1 MTPLRAQFD
10 RVQIVALVAG
20 VIGLA
25 LAAVGAFLH
34 PDPRQFFFSYLFA
47 FVFWM
52 GLPLGSLCVLMIHYL
67 AGGSWGYTIRR
78 FLEASIST
86 LPLMAVLFVP
96 FFFGLKH
103 LYPWARPEI
112 VAHDDALQKI
122 HGYLNVPAYGA
133 RMAVCFGLWIAA
145 AFLLNR
151 WSAQQDS
158 TSDPAL
164 TRRIRTF
171 CGPALLGFVL
181 TVSLATVD
189 WIMVLE
195 RNWYSTVF
203 PALLIIGQILLTFAF
218 CAAMLAWVVGPAPFD
233 RKANPIS
240 GVVRVEHFHSL
251 GNFLLAFV
259 MMWAYLS
266 VSQLIIIW
274 SGNEPREISWY
285 LHRTAGA
292 WKYIG
297 IFLAL
302 FNFGLPFCLLLSR
315 ENKKNV
321 RFLTVLALGICG
333 VHAVERYWQIMP
345 SLHRDGLSVSW
356 LDAAALVGIGG
367 VWFAVFLARLK
378 THLTLPQ
385 NDPRMEPALV
395 HGH

>member
-10 RVQIVALVAG
+10 RVQSIALIAG
-20 VIGLA
+20 VAGLA
-25 LAAVGAFLH
+25 LAGVGAFLH
-34 PDPRQFFFSYLFA
+34 PDPRQFFFSYLYA

-52 GLPLGSLCVLMIHYL
+52 GLPLGSLCVLMMHYL
-67 AGGSWGYTIRR
+67 TGGGWGYTIRR

-86 LPLMAVLFVP
+86 LPLMAVLFLP

-122 HGYLNVPAYGA
+122 HSYLNLPAYGV
-133 RMAVCFGLWIAA
+133 RMAVCFGLWISA

-151 WSAQQDS
+151 WSAQQDE
-158 TSDPAL
+158 TPDPAM

-171 CGPALLGFVL
+171 CGPGLLVFVL
-181 TVSLATVD
+181 SVSLATVD

-203 PALLIIGQILLTFAF
+203 PALLIIGQILLAFAF
-218 CAAMLAWVVGPAPFD
+218 CAAMLSWVVGPAPFD
-233 RKANPIS
+233 RKANPVS

-259 MMWAYLS
+259 MMWAYLT

-285 LHRTAGA
+285 LHRTTGA

-297 IFLAL
+297 IFLGL

-356 LDAAALVGIGG
+356 LDAATLVGIGG
-367 VWFAVFLARLK
+367 VWFAAFLARLK

>member
-10 RVQIVALVAG
+10 RVQMIALIVGIL
-20 VIGLA
+20 GLA
-25 LAAVGAFLH
+25 LAAVGVFLS
-34 PDPRQFFFSYLFA
+34 PQQFFFSYLFA

-52 GLPLGSLCVLMIHYL
+52 GLPLGSLCVLMMHYL
-67 AGGSWGYTIRR
+67 TGGGWGYTIRR

-96 FFFGLKH
+96 FFFGLGQ
-103 LYPWARPEI
+103 LYPWARPEV

-122 HGYLNVPAYGA
+122 HSYLNLPAYTA
-133 RMAVCFGLWIAA
+133 RMAVFFGLWIMA

-151 WSAQQDS
+151 WSSQQDE

-171 CGPALLGFVL
+171 CGPGLLFFVV

-233 RKANPIS
+233 RKENPLS

-259 MMWAYLS
+259 MMWAYLT

-285 LHRTAGA
+285 LHRTVGA

-297 IFLAL
+297 IFLGL

-321 RFLTVLALGICG
+321 RFLTVLAVGICA
-333 VHAVERYWQIMP
+333 VHGVERYWQVMP
-345 SLHRDGLSVSW
+345 SLHRSGLSVSW
-356 LDAAALVGIGG
+356 LDAAALIGIGG

>member
-10 RVQIVALVAG
+10 RVQR
-20 VIGLA
+20 LA
-25 LAAVGAFLH
+25 LIFGILCLALSVVGAFV
-34 PDPRQFFFSYLFA
+34 DPRQFFFSYLFA
-47 FVFWM
+47 FLFWM
-52 GLPLGSLCVLMIHYL
+52 GLPLGSLCVLMMHYL
-67 AGGSWGYTIRR
+67 TGGGWGYTIRR

-86 LPLMAVLFVP
+86 LPLMALLFVP
-96 FFFGLKH
+96 FFFGLKQ
-103 LYPWARPEI
+103 LYPWANPEI
-112 VAHDDALQKI
+112 VARDDALQKI
-122 HGYLNVPAYGA
+122 HVYLNVPAYTA
-133 RMAVCFGLWIAA
+133 RMVILFGLWITA

-151 WSAQQDS
+151 WSAQQDD

-164 TRRIRTF
+164 TRRIRAF
-171 CGPALLGFVL
+171 CGPGLLFFTL

-218 CAAMLAWVVGPAPFD
+218 CTAMLAWVVGPAPFD
-233 RKANPIS
+233 RKENSLS

-259 MMWAYLS
+259 MMWAYLT

-292 WKYIG
+292 WRYVA
-297 IFLAL
+297 IFLGL

-321 RFLTVLALGICG
+321 RFLTVLAIGVCV
-333 VHAVERYWQIMP
+333 VHAVERYWQVMP
-345 SLHRDGLSVSW
+345 SLHPHGLSVSW

>member
-1 MTPLRAQFD
+1 MNTLRAQFD
-10 RVQIVALVAG
+10 RVQRLALTAG
-20 VIGLA
+20 GVGLA
-25 LAAVGAFLH
+25 LAVLGAFVH

-47 FVFWM
+47 FLFWM
-52 GLPLGSLCVLMIHYL
+52 GLPLGSLCILMLHYL
-67 AGGSWGYTIRR
+67 TGGGWGYTIRR
-78 FLEASIST
+78 FLEANIST
-86 LPLMAVLFVP
+86 LPLMAVLFIP

-103 LYPWARPEI
+103 LYPWARPDV

-122 HGYLNVPAYGA
+122 HVYLNLPAYTA
-133 RMAVCFGLWIAA
+133 RMVVLFGLWITAA
-145 AFLLNR
+145 TLLLR
-151 WSAQQDS
+151 WGARQDE

-171 CGPALLGFVL
+171 CGPGLLLFTL

-233 RKANPIS
+233 RKASPLS

-259 MMWAYLS
+259 MMWAYLT
-266 VSQLIIIW
+266 VSQLIVVW

-292 WKYIG
+292 WKYVA
-297 IFLAL
+297 IFLGL

-315 ENKKNV
+315 ENKSNV
-321 RFLTVLALGICG
+321 RFLTVLAVGVCA
-333 VHAVERYWQIMP
+333 VHAVERYWQVMP
-345 SLHRDGLSVSW
+345 SLYQDAFHVSW
-356 LDAAALVGIGG
+356 VDLAAFVGVGG
-367 VWFAVFLARLK
+367 VWFGVFLARLK

>member
-10 RVQIVALVAG
+10 RVQIVALIAG
-20 VIGLA
+20 IVGLV
-25 LAAVGAFLH
+25 LAGVGAFLH

-52 GLPLGSLCVLMIHYL
+52 GLPLGSLCVLMMHYL
-67 AGGSWGYTIRR
+67 TGGGWGYTIRR

-86 LPLMAVLFVP
+86 LPLMAALFVP

-103 LYPWARPEI
+103 LYPWANPEI
-112 VAHDDALQKI
+112 VAHDDALQKV
-122 HGYLNVPAYGA
+122 HSYLNSPVHAA
-133 RMAVCFGLWIAA
+133 RMAVCFGLWITA

-151 WSAQQDS
+151 WSAQQDA

-171 CGPALLGFVL
+171 CGPGLLVFVL

-189 WIMVLE
+189 WVMVLE
-195 RNWYSTVF
+195 HHWYSTVF

-233 RKANPIS
+233 RQANPIS

-285 LHRTAGA
+285 LHRTVGA

-321 RFLTVLALGICG
+321 RFLTGLALGICG
-333 VHAVERYWQIMP
+333 VHAMERYWQVMP

-356 LDAAALVGIGG
+356 LDAATLVGIGG
-367 VWFAVFLARLK
+367 VWLAVFLARLK
-378 THLTLPQ
+378 THLTLPK

>member
-10 RVQIVALVAG
+10 RVQIIALIAG
-20 VIGLA
+20 VVGLA
-25 LAAVGAFLH
+25 LAGIGAFLH

-47 FVFWM
+47 FLFWV

-67 AGGSWGYTIRR
+67 TGGGWGYTIRR

-86 LPLMAVLFVP
+86 LPLMALLFVP
-96 FFFGLKH
+96 IFFGLRH

-112 VAHDDALQKI
+112 AAHDDALQKV
-122 HGYLNVPAYGA
+122 HLYLNLPVYAV
-133 RMAVCFGLWIAA
+133 RMAVCFGLWIVA
-145 AFLLNR
+145 AFMLNR
-151 WSAQQDS
+151 WSAQQDK
-158 TSDPAL
+158 TADPAL

-171 CGPALLGFVL
+171 CGPGLLGFVL

-218 CAAMLAWVVGPAPFD
+218 CAVMLAWVTGPAPFD
-233 RKANPIS
+233 REANPIS

-259 MMWAYLS
+259 MMWAYLT

-285 LHRTAGA
+285 LHRTVGA
-292 WKYIG
+292 WKYVG
-297 IFLAL
+297 IFLGL

-315 ENKKNV
+315 ENKQNV
-321 RFLTVLALGICG
+321 RLLTVLAVGICG
-333 VHAVERYWQIMP
+333 AHAVERYWQVMP

-356 LDAAALVGIGG
+356 LDVAALIGIGG
-367 VWFAVFLARLK
+367 VWTAAFLARLK
-378 THLTLPQ
+378 TRLTLPQ